1 MNRKRASLF
10 APWFIFMD
18 EIYAMFKDDPDIEID
33 IKDLDEPYKIKLM
46 VNGQEKAEALSQ
58 LLPSEREFGKVK
70 VFIQVIPANVRSERQ
85 LDLFQKALAGNP
97 AFAFAK
103 RGGEGPFEVDYVVF
117 NKEVVQYHADDTSDL
132 WGLES
137 TLYEDIARD
146 IFEDIDVCFCTNI
159 E

>member
-1 MNRKRASLF
+1 MTKKTTLY
-10 APWFIFMD
+10 APWFIFMN
-18 EIYAMFKDDPDIEID
+18 EVYAMFKDDPDIEIVT
-33 IKDLDEPYKIKLM
+33 KDLHEPYEIKLM

-58 LLPSEREFGKVK
+58 LLPAGRDFGKVK
-70 VFIQVIPANVRSERQ
+70 VFIQVIPANVKSESQ

-97 AFAFAK
+97 AFAFTK
-103 RGGEGPFEVDYVVF
+103 HGGKGPFEMDYVVF
-117 NKEVVQYHADDTSDL
+117 NKQVVQYYADDTGDL